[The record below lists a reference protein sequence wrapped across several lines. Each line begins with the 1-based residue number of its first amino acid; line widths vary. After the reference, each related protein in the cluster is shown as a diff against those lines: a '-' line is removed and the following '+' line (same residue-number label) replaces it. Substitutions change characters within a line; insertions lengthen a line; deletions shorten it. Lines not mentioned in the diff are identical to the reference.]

1 MDFKNFKDYIFQ
13 NLSEAVVNKHSTHIE
28 ENFLVNG
35 KQGLLD
41 TVEGLQYIIDT
52 IGSGKPDISTKIDG
66 APAVIFGWSK
76 DGFFVATKA
85 IFNKV
90 PKINYSNDDIDNN
103 HDGDLADKLKIALE
117 CLRDITPK
125 DGSVYQGDVL
135 FSKSSLKSLNVD
147 GKACYAWHP
156 NTIVYTVEKDS
167 DLGKAVGNAEFGI
180 AVHTRYTWQD
190 SDPTTLSVGGFGVSK
205 DVFKDSKDVFMVDT
219 VSNLTN
225 SKVCFDPNEVKELEK
240 ILSSIKAYG
249 SKIKWNEINDERVMH
264 LMTFFN
270 TYIRAGSPMP
280 SPKKREDEWIAY
292 ITAKAN
298 NEVEKKKTENGK
310 ETARQ
315 KFADVLEFKGLSD
328 IFAVFDLIT
337 KAKLMILNQL
347 NKMKMYNNFVLT
359 TNGDY
364 IPTKDEGFVCVQT
377 GSKGCKLVD
386 RYEFSRNNFS
396 KDIVAGFEK

>member
-1 MDFKNFKDYIFQ
+1 MDFKNFKDYVFT
-13 NLSEAVVNKHSTHIE
+13 NLNEAVNKHSTHIE

-35 KQGLLD
+35 KKGLAD

-52 IGSGKPDISTKIDG
+52 IGTGKPDVSTKIDG
-66 APAVIFGWSK
+66 APAVFFGWSK
-76 DGFFVATKA
+76 DGFFVSTKS
-85 IFNKV
+85 IFNKT
-90 PKINYSNDDIDNN
+90 PKINYSNDDINNN
-103 HDGDLADKLKIALE
+103 HEGGLAETLKFALE
-117 CLRDITPK
+117 HLRDITPK
-125 DGSVYQGDVL
+125 DGSVYQGDIL
-135 FSKSSLKSLNVD
+135 FTKSSLKSISVD

-167 DLGKAVGNAEFGI
+167 DLGKAVSSASLGI

-190 SDPTTLSVGGFGVSK
+190 SDPTTLSVSGFGVSK
-205 DVFKDSKDVFMVDT
+205 DIFKTSKDIFIIDT

-225 SKVCFDPNEVKELEK
+225 SKAAFTDKEVKELGK

-249 SKIKWNEINDERVMH
+249 NKIKWADLNDDRVSH

-270 TYIRAGSPMP
+270 TYIRSGSQMP
-280 SPKKREDEWIAY
+280 DPKKREDEWVAY
-292 ITAKAN
+292 ITTKAN
-298 NEVEKKKTENGK
+298 NEIEKKKTEKGK

-315 KFADVLEFKGLSD
+315 KFEDVLNFKGLTA
-328 IFAVFDLIT
+328 IFEVFDLIT
-337 KAKLMILNQL
+337 KAKMIILNQL
-347 NKMKMYNNFVLT
+347 NKMKMYSNFVLT

-364 IPTKDEGFVCVQT
+364 IPTKDEGFVMVQT

-396 KDIVAGFEK
+396 KDIVAGFDKG